1 MSANASSS
9 QSTAIPSTTR
19 TSKLFEFSSTSIHF
33 WKKKSPLNSLQQVFR
48 KEVNKKEN
56 SNMSTKFEVDTPNSQ
71 IYATSDIPQ
80 ASTSST
86 QGFSNFNTQAI
97 IITVF
102 SNGIEAQPRHRSHSY
117 KSQHKL
123 STQPWTRGLSLQGLH
138 ATTSS
143 YIHPYEYYGHN
154 LLNESLE
161 G

>member
-80 ASTSST
+80 ASTS
-86 QGFSNFNTQAI
+86 FNT
-97 IITVF
+97 

-123 STQPWTRGLSLQGLH
+123 STQPWTRDYLCKVYTPLPLH
-138 ATTSS
+138 TFILMSTTATTC
-143 YIHPYEYYGHN
+143 
-154 LLNESLE
+154 
-161 G
+161 